1 MLQGNSGGQW
11 CLGRRCSIF
20 IGIRIIILAA
30 DDADVVA
37 ASAAADVSTIKTL
50 RIGYA
55 IAVATILVTSWQ
67 YLRRKYRHVLSA
79 EVKTGCSVSDI
90 SVDHA
95 NTIRISVMAVAV
107 VRIDVLSGPN
117 EIDH

>member
-1 MLQGNSGGQW
+1 MFQHDHPLP
-11 CLGRRCSIF
+11 LSIF

-50 RIGYA
+50 RFVYA
-55 IAVATILVTSWQ
+55 IAVPTFLSTPWR
-67 YLRRKYRHVLSA
+67 YLRRNYSHVLSA
-79 EVKTGCSVSDI
+79 EVKRGCSVSDI
-90 SVDHA
+90 SVDNA
-95 NTIRISVMAVAV
+95 NTIRISVMAVAF